1 VGETSANNKK
11 SPADLIYLLEN
22 TVDRLKS
29 KDLFALPKFVG
40 WLRH

>member
-29 KDLFALPKFVG
+29 KDLPSPNLWAG
-40 WLRH
+40 YATR